1 MMARAM
7 GLLTLMSVGLACEGE
22 PFTIDWFTLDGG
34 GENEKT
40 GDLARGGLLGRI
52 TPHTTRSGAAY
63 PIWDMHV
70 RTAKNHAYVPEVR
83 GVLYGTHYSEAHR
96 QILVETGILNPDFT
110 SNEATAA
117 MMGWTLRD
125 PEPEDLMA
133 VTAVATAQP
142 AEESEVN
149 GASK

>member
-1 MMARAM
+1 M
-7 GLLTLMSVGLACEGE
+7 GLLALMSVGLAFAGE

-34 GENEKT
+34 GEYEKT
-40 GDLARGGLLGRI
+40 GDLAHGGLLGRI

-63 PIWDMHV
+63 PMLDMHV
-70 RTAKNHAYVPEVR
+70 QTGKDHAYVPEVL
-83 GVLYGTHYSEAHR
+83 GVLYGTRYREAHR
-96 QILVETGILNPDFT
+96 QILVENGILNPDFT
-110 SNEATAA
+110 PNEATAA

-133 VTAVATAQP
+133 ETAFARAQP

>member
-1 MMARAM
+1 M
-7 GLLTLMSVGLACEGE
+7 GLLTLMSVGLVCAGE
-22 PFTIDWFTLDGG
+22 PFTIDWFTLDGAG
-34 GENEKT
+34 GEYEKT
-40 GDLARGGLLGRI
+40 GELAQGGLLGRI

-63 PIWDMHV
+63 PMWDMHV
-70 RTAKNHAYVPEVR
+70 QTAKDRAYVPEVR
-83 GVLYGTHYSEAHR
+83 GVLYGTQYREAHP

-110 SNEATAA
+110 LNEATAA

-133 VTAVATAQP
+133 ETALAMAQLT
-142 AEESEVN
+142 EESEVN

>member
-1 MMARAM
+1 M
-7 GLLTLMSVGLACEGE
+7 GLLTLMSVGLVCARE
-22 PFTIDWFTLDGG
+22 PFTIDGGG
-34 GENEKT
+34 GEYEKS
-40 GDLARGGLLGRI
+40 GELAQGGLLGRI
-52 TPHTTRSGAAY
+52 TPHTTRPGAAY
-63 PIWDMHV
+63 PMWDMHV
-70 RTAKNHAYVPEVR
+70 QTAKDHAFVPEVR
-83 GVLYGTHYSEAHR
+83 GVLYGTQCREAHR

-133 VTAVATAQP
+133 VTAAATAQP